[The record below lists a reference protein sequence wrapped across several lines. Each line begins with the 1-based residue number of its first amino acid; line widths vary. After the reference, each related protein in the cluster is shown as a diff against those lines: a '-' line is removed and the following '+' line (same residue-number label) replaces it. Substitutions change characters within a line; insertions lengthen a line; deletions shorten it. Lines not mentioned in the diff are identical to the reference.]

1 VLPSASLPHEA
12 LRLKSRCSVS
22 MAQDSKDAVFQ
33 GYLFKRGDYLH
44 DWRQR
49 YFILYRAPPR
59 LAYFTNYE
67 KDRKP
72 KKTFDLRF
80 AFLKDIPRDI
90 NTEKRS
96 GFALI
101 AENNTYYLT
110 ADKEADVLSW
120 RNALLSVIPSD
131 PASPKPNTTSGAASS
146 SSFFPS
152 LIKITQPAASPGVG
166 AGKSVVQ
173 KRASV
178 AQTQSP
184 PVLDPHSLQD
194 NGRRSR
200 ASSNADIKT
209 PFSGPRLGEL
219 QSTPTESPLPS
230 RLLQKQDLSV
240 GGMYASTAEFLQ
252 AVKDGFVIVT
262 FDNTHDKGLTTV
274 ELTLNADNISWRAN
288 TSVLFKNVPVW
299 LDGVACQFAGEISL
313 ATLRGTGLLAGALAK
328 AA

>member
-1 VLPSASLPHEA
+1 
-12 LRLKSRCSVS
+12 
-22 MAQDSKDAVFQ
+22 MAQDSKDAVCT
-33 GYLFKRGDYLH
+33 GHLFKRGDYLH

-49 YFILYRAPPR
+49 YFILYRNPPR

-90 NTEKRS
+90 NTEKRA

-110 ADKEADVLSW
+110 ADKEADVLAW
-120 RNALLSVIPSD
+120 RNALTSVIPSD
-131 PASPKPNTTSGAASS
+131 PASPKADTTTTAAAASS
-146 SSFFPS
+146 SASSSTS
-152 LIKITQPAASPGVG
+152 LAIKVSQPASPPVP
-166 AGKSVVQ
+166 AGKSAVQ

-178 AQTQSP
+178 AQAQSP
-184 PVLDPHSLQD
+184 PMMDPHSFQTD

-200 ASSNADIKT
+200 ASSNADVKT

-219 QSTPTESPLPS
+219 QSMPTDPPLPS
-230 RLLQKQDLSV
+230 RLLQKQDVSV
-240 GGMYASTAEFLQ
+240 GEMYSSTAEFLQ

-262 FDNTHDKGLTTV
+262 FDNTHDKGLTNV
-274 ELTLNADNISWRAN
+274 ELTLTADNISWRGN
-288 TSVLFKNVPVW
+288 TSVLFKNVSVW
-299 LDGVACQFAGEISL
+299 LDGVACQFAAEISL
-313 ATLRGTGLLAGALAK
+313 STLRGSGMLAGGLAK